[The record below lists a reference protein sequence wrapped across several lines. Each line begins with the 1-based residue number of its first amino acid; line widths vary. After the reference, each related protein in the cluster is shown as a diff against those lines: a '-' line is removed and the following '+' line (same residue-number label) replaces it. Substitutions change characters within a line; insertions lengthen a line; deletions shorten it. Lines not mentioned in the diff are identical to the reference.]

1 VNEDKIEIEHC
12 EQKYEVI
19 QKEMSK
25 LREGKELSDKN
36 VEELKEKLRDKIR
49 EM

>member
-1 VNEDKIEIEHC
+1 
-12 EQKYEVI
+12 VI